1 MDHELKMYTKKVN
14 TNYNASFIGMTILTI
29 IFSIGLIVSMIIMI
43 KFITNSVKWKKYQES
58 IKE

>member
-1 MDHELKMYTKKVN
+1 MYTKKVN

-43 KFITNSVKWKKYQES
+43 RYITNSVKWKKYQES